1 MRTLFFGFLFMAA
14 IGLVAAVLIGVAI
27 KIVLFIAMAVIG
39 LAVVGWVMGRLKGPK
54 RDLKLDMPV
63 EQDRITH

>member
-27 KIVLFIAMAVIG
+27 KIVLFIALAVIG
-39 LAVVGWVMGRLKGPK
+39 LAAVGWVMGKLKGPK
-54 RDLKLDMPV
+54 RHLKLDMPV
-63 EQDRITH
+63 DQERITH

>member
-1 MRTLFFGFLFMAA
+1 MRILFFGFLFMAA

-39 LAVVGWVMGRLKGPK
+39 LAVVGWVMGKLKGPK
-54 RDLKLDMPV
+54 SDLKLDMPV
-63 EQDRITH
+63 EHD

>member
-1 MRTLFFGFLFMAA
+1 MRTLFFGFLFLAA

-39 LAVVGWVMGRLKGPK
+39 LAADGWVMGKLKGPK
-54 RDLKLDMPV
+54 RDLNLDMPV
-63 EQDRITH
+63 EHDRIAH